1 MEIFCLFG
9 LGRIVFVEED
19 EDDGMMGELENRI
32 AFAIF
37 SNPMDDF
44 GLTKSR
50 AISSNLKG
58 IQK

>member
-19 EDDGMMGELENRI
+19 EEDEDDAMMGELENRM

-37 SNPMDDF
+37 WNPMDDF
-44 GLTKSR
+44 GLPK
-50 AISSNLKG
+50 
-58 IQK
+58 